1 MMHAS
6 REWRENFFA
15 LLPQVYLH
23 YDPYTIKQR
32 ANGDKPLKRQRM
44 DFLLLFSNRQRVVIE
59 VDGKQH
65 YSDNNIV
72 SPSLYAEMVI
82 EDRHLKLAGYEVYRF
97 GGYEFQKEDEAKKEV
112 IDFFSELLHK
122 YS

>member
-23 YDPYTIKQR
+23 CDPYTIKQR

-82 EDRHLKLAGYEVYRF
+82 EDRHLKLAGYEVYR
-97 GGYEFQKEDEAKKEV
+97 
-112 IDFFSELLHK
+112 
-122 YS
+122 